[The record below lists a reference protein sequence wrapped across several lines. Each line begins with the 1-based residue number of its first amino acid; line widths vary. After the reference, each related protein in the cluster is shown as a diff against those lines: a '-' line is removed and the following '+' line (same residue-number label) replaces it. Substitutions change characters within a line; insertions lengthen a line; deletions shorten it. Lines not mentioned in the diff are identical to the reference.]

1 MAVPLLEKIFFA
13 EHLSLM
19 LKSGTPISEAL
30 ETLKDEV
37 KSKSFKKALEMVLAE
52 VVSGRSLSQS
62 LRMHPKIFDDFFCGV
77 VEIGEKTGKLDA
89 NLKYLSLKLSQEQE
103 LRSRLRGAMIYPAIL
118 IFTSLIILSIVIFYL
133 LPKIIP
139 LFTLIGA
146 KLPLP
151 TRILISLLPFL
162 KKNLWKIILII
173 LLLLLIYKVLRSIKK
188 TRLFLDRI
196 FLSFP
201 LLGNF
206 LKNLNLAQFSRS
218 LYILLK
224 SGLTLRESLELS
236 KRAIQNSDY
245 LEKID
250 FLISE
255 IERGERV
262 GQSLKKFPKNFPLF
276 FSQMILTGERTG
288 NLNETLLY
296 LAQFYEEKV
305 ALDSKR
311 FSSIIEPALIV
322 FVGILVG
329 FIAFSVLTPIYQ
341 FLGQFR
347 FR

>member
-1 MAVPLLEKIFFA
+1 MAVSLLEKMFFA

-37 KSKSFKKALEMVLAE
+37 KSKALKKALGKILAE

-77 VEIGEKTGKLDA
+77 VEIGEKTGKLDT
-89 NLKYLSLKLSQEQE
+89 NLKYLSFKLYQEQE

-118 IFTSLIILSIVIFYL
+118 IITSLIILSVVIFYL
-133 LPKIIP
+133 LPKIVP

-151 TRILISLLPFL
+151 TRVLISLLPFL

-173 LLLLLIYKVLRSIKK
+173 FLILLLYKILRSIKK
-188 TRLFLDRI
+188 TRLFLDKI
-196 FLSFP
+196 FLSLP

-206 LKNLNLAQFSRS
+206 LKNLNLAQFSRA

-224 SGLTLRESLELS
+224 SGLTLKESLELS
-236 KRAIQNSDY
+236 KKTLQNSDY
-245 LEKID
+245 LEKVD
-250 FLISE
+250 FLITE
-255 IERGERV
+255 IEKGEMV
-262 GQSLKKFPKNFPLF
+262 GQTLKRFPKNFPLF

-288 NLNETLLY
+288 NLDETLSY

-305 ALDSKR
+305 SSDSKR
-311 FSSIIEPALIV
+311 FSSIIEPALII